1 MLWKAN
7 SQYSPNWKMITL
19 FDLATLCIGITSI
32 DTLAKLCYDVCST
45 IFIITFVIEKISGN
59 NDNWQENG

>member
-1 MLWKAN
+1 
-7 SQYSPNWKMITL
+7 MITL

-59 NDNWQENG
+59 NDN